1 MRRYPPHGRS
11 LGISRRYFVFH
22 ECSRY
27 SIPRFDEVHF
37 GKFASYYIQRQ
48 YYFDVHPPLAK
59 LLLGLAGWF
68 IGYDGHFN
76 FENIGDSYTEN
87 NVPYVGLRS
96 LPAILGSLTIP
107 IVYAIM
113 KEAGFSTIVA
123 TFSATLILFG
133 TWPLSIFRITLLT
146 RYVHPSDNAHIAQSR
161 LILLDSTL
169 IFFMALTIYSYIRFR
184 KLRYL

>member
-1 MRRYPPHGRS
+1 MRRYPPYGRS
-11 LGISRRYFVFH
+11 LGISRRFFVSH
-22 ECSRY
+22 ACSRY
-27 SIPRFDEVHF
+27 STPRFDEVHF

-87 NVPYVGLRS
+87 NVPFVGLRA
-96 LPAILGSLTIP
+96 LPALLGSLTVP

-113 KEAGFSTIVA
+113 KETGHSTIIA
-123 TFSATLILFG
+123 AFSAILVLFG
-133 TWPLSIFRITLLT
+133 TYTQLTKRSSLLT
-146 RYVHPSDNAHIAQSR
+146 CISIERQRTYRTIAS
-161 LILLDSTL
+161 
-169 IFFMALTIYSYIRFR
+169 YSA
-184 KLRYL
+184 